1 MTIPSL
7 SWSSALGNWKYT
19 VTAEILRLVRAERTR
34 WKETICPVL
43 DSVVGAKM
51 GMKKLMKPFKIP
63 EYCGQMFLTVATM
76 LRLIPLR
83 MIPIAWKI

>member
-1 MTIPSL
+1 M
-7 SWSSALGNWKYT
+7 

-63 EYCGQMFLTVATM
+63 SGPMFLTVATM
-76 LRLIPLR
+76 LKLIPLR
-83 MIPIAWKI
+83 MIPTAWKI